1 MEHKRR
7 KDARENL
14 EQEVKQVQRLKD
26 EMERER
32 VVQLEKK
39 K

>member
-14 EQEVKQVQRLKD
+14 EQEV
-26 EMERER
+26 
-32 VVQLEKK
+32 
-39 K
+39 